1 MKQRI
6 VIGALFL
13 IGGAMILRNMEKPKG
28 IRNNNPLDIRVS
40 GDEWQG
46 KTGDDGEFFQFES
59 PVFGIRAAA
68 RTLRTYREKHGLNTV
83 SGIINR
89 WAPPSENLTGSYIE
103 SVANKIKL
111 DAHETLR
118 DEDYPRLIEAMIF
131 HENGEQPYSAEIIQD
146 GFKRGF
152 YS

>member
-13 IGGAMILRNMEKPKG
+13 IGGAMILRKDKRPKG
-28 IRNNNPLDIRVS
+28 IRNNNPLNIRVS
-40 GDEWQG
+40 GDEWMG
-46 KTGDDGEFFQFES
+46 RLGDDGEFFQFRR

-68 RTLRTYREKHGLNTV
+68 RILLNYRERYGLNTV

-89 WAPPSENLTGSYIE
+89 WAPPIENDTDSYIK

-118 DEDYPRLIEAMIF
+118 DVDYVNLIEAMIF
-131 HENGEQPYSAEIIQD
+131 HENGEQPYSKHLIAE
-146 GFKRGF
+146 GFTKGF
-152 YS
+152 YL